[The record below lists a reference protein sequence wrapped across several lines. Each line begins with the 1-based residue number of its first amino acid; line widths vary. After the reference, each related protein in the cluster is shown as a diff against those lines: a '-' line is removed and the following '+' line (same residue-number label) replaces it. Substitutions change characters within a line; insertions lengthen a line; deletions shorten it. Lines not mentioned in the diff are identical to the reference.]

1 MEEHINYT
9 KAESVRN
16 VLRYISLFKDA
27 IIVIHIDEDIIDS
40 HLFSSHLRDIAYL
53 HQSGLKVVIVPG
65 AKTQIDDMLSKA
77 GVSWKTENN
86 IRIASEDA
94 MPLIKMAAFD
104 VSNKVMT
111 QLAKEKLTAVIG
123 NWVQARSKGVI
134 NGVDY
139 ATAGEIDKIN
149 IDALTSILNDGF
161 IPIFPCIGWN
171 SNGKPFNISSQT
183 LAAELAVRLSA
194 NKLFFLSSST
204 PLKASDFKTD
214 LNASASGYIPALNVD
229 ELSAFLKTNK
239 SALASNQKLYS
250 QLQLALYACSETVS
264 RAHIVNGLEDGAL
277 LYEIYSD
284 LGSGTMVYK
293 SDYGQLRLMKTEDIP
308 LVLSLMRP
316 FVKQGILLP
325 RTEQMLSSSLS
336 DFVVYELDGGIKA
349 CAALHVYETKPRQA
363 EISAVA
369 VDQDYSHMGIGPK
382 LVEHLIEKAKADK
395 IKDVFILTTQASDWF
410 EKLGFALSNVD
421 TLPKERRAIWTPER
435 GSKVYRKTI

>member
-410 EKLGFALSNVD
+410 EKLGFALSSVD
-421 TLPKERRAIWTPER
+421 TLPEERRAIWTPER